1 MQDGVGGYAIPF
13 LRSYRGTRPRFASGT
28 LMSLP
33 EGIATPRS
41 DLVHARLPEVARRV
55 FRMRPQGVSP
65 DALRREARRKR
76 SVRVTG
82 APA

>member
-1 MQDGVGGYAIPF
+1 MVGYAIPF

-55 FRMRPQGVSP
+55 FRMRPQGVTRTLS
-65 DALRREARRKR
+65 AAKQGE
-76 SVRVTG
+76 SG
-82 APA
+82 ASG

>member
-1 MQDGVGGYAIPF
+1 MGYAIPF

-55 FRMRPQGVSP
+55 FRMRSQGVNP
-65 DALRREARRKR
+65 DALRSEARRGR